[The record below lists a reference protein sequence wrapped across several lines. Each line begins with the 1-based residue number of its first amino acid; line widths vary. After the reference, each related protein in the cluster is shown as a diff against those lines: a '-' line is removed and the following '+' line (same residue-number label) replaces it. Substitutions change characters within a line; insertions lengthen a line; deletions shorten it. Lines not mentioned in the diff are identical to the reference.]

1 MLVLLD
7 YVTAEKLTKDKVFPQ
22 QKYDFL
28 YILLFVC
35 VSFFSM
41 QKHNDINNAYTRNSL
56 TNWLHL
62 QVNWTLSW
70 WMNLNPRCISPCRF
84 PTEPPFSRR
93 TPLPCSGFHR
103 PAPRPFSVQRLVSQ
117 KTHGQKA
124 CEKKELCST
133 TRWVYLLF
141 IRSVYIFSIKMLR
154 CWYMEE
160 EGVALRFIAY
170 KAIGNKL
177 AYVLGW
183 IS

>member
-1 MLVLLD
+1 MW
-7 YVTAEKLTKDKVFPQ
+7 Q

-35 VSFFSM
+35 LSFFSM
-41 QKHNDINNAYTRNSL
+41 QKHKDINNAYTCNSP

-124 CEKKELCST
+124 CEKKEPCDGFIS
-133 TRWVYLLF
+133 YLLE
-141 IRSVYIFSIKMLR
+141 VYIYIF
-154 CWYMEE
+154 
-160 EGVALRFIAY
+160 Y
-170 KAIGNKL
+170 KNVPLLINGRGRSGFAVHSLQGHWKQACICIR
-177 AYVLGW
+177 

>member
-1 MLVLLD
+1 M
-7 YVTAEKLTKDKVFPQ
+7 VFKCTRGADWGHYLGIIAFADANTVRLCDSRKTQ

-35 VSFFSM
+35 LSFFSM
-41 QKHNDINNAYTRNSL
+41 QKHNDINNAYTCNSP

-124 CEKKELCST
+124 CEKKEPCDGFIS
-133 TRWVYLLF
+133 YLLEVC
-141 IRSVYIFSIKMLR
+141 IYIFSIKMFR
-154 CWYMEE
+154 CW
-160 EGVALRFIAY
+160 
-170 KAIGNKL
+170 
-177 AYVLGW
+177 
-183 IS
+183 